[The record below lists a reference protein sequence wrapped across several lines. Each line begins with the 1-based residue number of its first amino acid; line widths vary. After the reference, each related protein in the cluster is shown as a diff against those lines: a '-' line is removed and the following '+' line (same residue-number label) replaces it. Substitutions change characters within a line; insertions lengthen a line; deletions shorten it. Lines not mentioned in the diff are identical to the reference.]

1 MFAVKSKTSRIS
13 SKRQISLP
21 KSFLDA
27 LGLDK
32 DELIQIIVNGD
43 KIEITNPKKSIKN
56 KLKKLIN
63 SVEPKI
69 KTELSIEDQINQ
81 AKQDY
86 FNNKNI

>member
-81 AKQDY
+81 VKQDY